1 MSDLTRWDD
10 IRDEI
15 LGRIPKDQWNAA
27 DDEISDELRG
37 YALAQLRRERK
48 ITQAQ
53 IATNM
58 GVTVGRVSQIESGR
72 VSGVGVLRRYV
83 EALGGTLTLTA
94 VLDGKPHPLAT
105 SLTDMPLSDDPDIPL
120 DQHEE

>member
-10 IRDEI
+10 IRHEI
-15 LGRIPKDQWNAA
+15 LGRIPKAQWDAT
-27 DDEISDELRG
+27 DDELSDELRG

-53 IATNM
+53 IAATM

-72 VSGVGVLRRYV
+72 VAGVGVLRRYV

-94 VLDGKPHPLAT
+94 TIDGTPHLLAM
-105 SLTDMPLSDDPDIPL
+105 SLTDMPLTGDPDVPL

>member
-1 MSDLTRWDD
+1 MSDSIRWHD
-10 IRDEI
+10 IRHELDA
-15 LGRIPKDQWNAA
+15 GIPQEMFDQA
-27 DDEISDELRG
+27 DDQIFDRIRG

-105 SLTDMPLSDDPDIPL
+105 SLTDMPLSDDPDVPL